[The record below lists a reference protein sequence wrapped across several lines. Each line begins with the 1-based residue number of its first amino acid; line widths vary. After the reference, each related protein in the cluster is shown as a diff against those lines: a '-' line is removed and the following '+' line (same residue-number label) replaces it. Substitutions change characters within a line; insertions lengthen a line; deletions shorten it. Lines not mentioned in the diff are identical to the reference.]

1 MDEENIEILQ
11 KAIQI
16 EEFGNYY
23 YNKLI
28 NAVENKEGKGLLT
41 YLANAEIEHKEK
53 LEGMLS
59 RYGGEIIKT
68 EIDILIADI
77 LMDEGV
83 ETIFKGLMEKKTL
96 EKIDAIEAVKLGMGV
111 EAKSIKFYEDNS
123 KKSPE
128 KDIAELFKE
137 LTGLEKEH
145 FDLLSENLRSLKEE
159 GSWYGYVPILEG

>member
-23 YNKLI
+23 YNKLKI
-28 NAVENKEGKGLLT
+28 AVENNEGKGLLT
-41 YLANAEIEHKEK
+41 YLANAEEEHKER
-53 LEGMLS
+53 LEGILS
-59 RYGGEIIKT
+59 RFGREVQKT
-68 EIDILIADI
+68 EIDVLIADI

-83 ETIFKGLMEKKTL
+83 ETIFKGLMEKTKF
-96 EKIDAIEAVKLGMGV
+96 EKMDAIEAIKLGMGV

-128 KDIAELFKE
+128 QDIADLFRE
-137 LTGLEKEH
+137 LTSMEKEH
-145 FDLLSENLRSLKEE
+145 LELLSENLRSLKDE
-159 GSWYGYVPILEG
+159 GTWYGYVPILEG